1 MQKIRHVFLVVIC
14 LFLASCVTS
23 QSEVDSL
30 SLQLKSLER
39 KQQRE
44 MQDMT
49 QKLQEYR
56 TRLETVAET
65 RSEAEGSVQTTQA
78 TLWAD
83 VESIRVQVATLTGRL
98 DSLERQYSG
107 TARQS
112 EEADRTLRELKAKT
126 AELDRSMHMI
136 SSQLGLEIAEAR
148 AADDPGPPADP
159 GEERKPPPAE
169 IQSTRA
175 LYQRALDSFYD
186 RDYELAQS
194 LWEEFTDNFP
204 EHALTSNAY
213 FWQGESFYQMQEY
226 AQAALAYQEVISSFP
241 DSNKMVS
248 SMLKQGMSFFRLG
261 RKEAGELV
269 LEELIKKH
277 PDTAEARRAKAFMA
291 DYR

>member
-1 MQKIRHVFLVVIC
+1 MRKIKPVLLAVIC
-14 LFLASCVTS
+14 LFLTSCVTS
-23 QSEVDSL
+23 QTEVDSL
-30 SLQLKSLER
+30 RLQLGTLER
-39 KQQRE
+39 KQHRE

-56 TRLETVAET
+56 SRLETVAEA
-65 RSEAEGSVQTTQA
+65 RSDAEGTVQTTQA

-107 TARQS
+107 TARQT
-112 EEADRTLRELKAKT
+112 EETDRTLRELKTKAT
-126 AELDRSMHMI
+126 ELDRSMRMI
-136 SSQLGLEIAEAR
+136 SSQLGLEIAESR
-148 AADDPGPPADP
+148 AEESPGPPADS
-159 GEERKPPPAE
+159 GEERQPPTGE
-169 IQSTRA
+169 TQSARA

-204 EHALTSNAY
+204 GHALTSNAY

-226 AQAALAYQEVISSFP
+226 AQAALAYQEVITSFP
-241 DSNKMVS
+241 DSNKRIS

-261 RKEAGELV
+261 REEAGKLV
-269 LEELIKKH
+269 LDELINKH
-277 PDTAEARRAKAFMA
+277 PDTAEARRARAFMA
-291 DYR
+291 DYQ